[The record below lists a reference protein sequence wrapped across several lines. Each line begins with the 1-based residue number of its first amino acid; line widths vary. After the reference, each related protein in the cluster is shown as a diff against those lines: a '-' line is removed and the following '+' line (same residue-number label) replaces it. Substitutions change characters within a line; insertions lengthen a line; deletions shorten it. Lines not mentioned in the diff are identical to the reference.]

1 MLLSSQGSFKAGQI
15 MWSLQHLQE
24 ITSDPTILQCVKGVK
39 IYFKPGVIPFQA
51 NVRPSTFNQSQH
63 DIVTVETNKLRLKG
77 VLKVSSPE
85 PGEFVSPIFLRPK
98 SDGSHC
104 MILNLKPINEF
115 VQYHHFKMDTLVSAI
130 RMMKPGCYMASIDLR
145 DASYS
150 VPVAKEHQKYL
161 KFMFNR
167 TLSST
172 PACQM
177 ICPVPHVYFLNCLNQ
192 FMLPRIP

>member
-1 MLLSSQGSFKAGQI
+1 
-15 MWSLQHLQE
+15 
-24 ITSDPTILQCVKGVK
+24 
-39 IYFKPGVIPFQA
+39 
-51 NVRPSTFNQSQH
+51 
-63 DIVTVETNKLRLKG
+63 
-77 VLKVSSPE
+77 
-85 PGEFVSPIFLRPK
+85 
-98 SDGSHC
+98 
-104 MILNLKPINEF
+104 
-115 VQYHHFKMDTLVSAI
+115 MDTLVSAI